1 MEYIY
6 TWHYFPIVFEGH
18 YNTSQ
23 ALKDDKC
30 ASEIRQQLLKISE
43 QRKQQEQKPPAPDK
57 HSHPTAMFW
66 SFTSCE
72 GLPLCVSIISLR
84 YQCIIFQGFPS

>member
-6 TWHYFPIVFEGH
+6 TWYYIPIVFEGQ
-18 YNTSQ
+18 TQ

-30 ASEIRQQLLKISE
+30 TSEIRQQLLKISE

-57 HSHPTAMFW
+57 HSHPTAM
-66 SFTSCE
+66 SGHLHHVKGCH
-72 GLPLCVSIISLR
+72 CVSALS
-84 YQCIIFQGFPS
+84 P